1 MDALCA
7 ADDDDNRQTEAEDET
22 EPEVQ
27 PFNFNQVNDERW
39 RCVLCLNRV

>member
-22 EPEVQ
+22 EVQ